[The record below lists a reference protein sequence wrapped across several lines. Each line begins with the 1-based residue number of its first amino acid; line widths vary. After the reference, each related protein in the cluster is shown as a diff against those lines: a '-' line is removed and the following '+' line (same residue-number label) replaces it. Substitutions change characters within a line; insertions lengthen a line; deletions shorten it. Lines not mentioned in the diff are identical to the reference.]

1 MKSVYMT
8 ERKRESSNMCSVDGE
23 GLQTGHLLDT
33 ACLPACVRETTCP
46 RCADLSLF
54 FSSVSAYFFADLPLP
69 LLLLAAPQFINIV
82 ALSTHH
88 MFYHPN
94 KLPQWQLLSLVCLG
108 GAITSDIPFIR
119 PILPSFFGRRPNIAA
134 FGTSHIIFYASNTT
148 SAFCLLARLRIL
160 ARYVWL
166 GCQRAA

>member
-1 MKSVYMT
+1 M
-8 ERKRESSNMCSVDGE
+8 RCRSSDFLFLDSFSQFFSWPSEFMCSVDGE

-46 RCADLSLF
+46 RCADLFLF

-108 GAITSDIPFIR
+108 CALSSNLWYCIR
-119 PILPSFFGRRPNIAA
+119 IDGHDRASQSFAG
-134 FGTSHIIFYASNTT
+134 S
-148 SAFCLLARLRIL
+148 
-160 ARYVWL
+160 
-166 GCQRAA
+166 